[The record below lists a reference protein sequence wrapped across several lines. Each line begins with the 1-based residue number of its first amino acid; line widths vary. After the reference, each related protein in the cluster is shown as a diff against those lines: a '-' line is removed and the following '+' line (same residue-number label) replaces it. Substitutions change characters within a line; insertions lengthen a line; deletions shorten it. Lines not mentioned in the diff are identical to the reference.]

1 MMEHY
6 ACMVDLLGRS
16 GHLDVAQNF
25 IKSMPLEPSAS
36 VWGAL
41 LAACRANH
49 NVEVGETVAEYLFA
63 LEPQNTGNYA
73 SLSQIY
79 AAAGRWDGV
88 ERVKQ
93 MIKENGLKRRPGC
106 SWIQVNNRVHAFL
119 AGDKSHPQ
127 TEKIYATLQNLALR
141 MRKAGYLPDT
151 KIIMHDLEDEKD
163 NVIFNQSKKL
173 EISFG

>member
-1 MMEHY
+1 MTPSMEHY

-16 GHLDVAQNF
+16 GHLYVAQYF
-25 IKSMPLEPSAS
+25 IKNMPLEPSAS

-49 NVEVGETVAEYLFA
+49 NIELGETVAGYLFA

-73 SLSQIY
+73 SLLQIY

-88 ERVKQ
+88 EKVRQK
-93 MIKENGLKRRPGC
+93 IKENGLKRRPGC

-127 TEKIYATLQNLALR
+127 TEKIYATLQNLAQQ
-141 MRKAGYLPDT
+141 MREAGYLPDRYA
-151 KIIMHDLEDEKD
+151 LAYL
-163 NVIFNQSKKL
+163 S
-173 EISFG
+173 